1 MELVGIDFGTCNI
14 KVVRRAGESYKN
26 FRIDNTSNDLKK
38 GTANKV
44 FYRDNELLLGDKATK
59 GRNRC
64 KTVEEQNNY
73 IENIKEHLQEKN
85 WKQTLADGQIKSA
98 GDVTGDIMQYIYHR
112 FSEELQESIDAVIT
126 VPVIFSE
133 Y

>member
-73 IENIKEHLQEKN
+73 IEKYKRTFAGEK
-85 WKQTLADGQIKSA
+85 LEADACGWTDKNCRRCNRRYHAVYLSQIFGRTSGK
-98 GDVTGDIMQYIYHR
+98 H
-112 FSEELQESIDAVIT
+112 
-126 VPVIFSE
+126 
-133 Y
+133 